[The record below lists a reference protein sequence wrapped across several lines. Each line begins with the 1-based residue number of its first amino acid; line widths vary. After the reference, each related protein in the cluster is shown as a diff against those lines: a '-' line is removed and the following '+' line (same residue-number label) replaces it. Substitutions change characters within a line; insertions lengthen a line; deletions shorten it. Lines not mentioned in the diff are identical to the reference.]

1 MRKYPTLPFLNRIC
15 TKDYSIPNTDL
26 VIKEGTP
33 IIISHLGLM
42 RDAKNFPEPDKFMP
56 DRFSEGNRNYNPV
69 AFIPFGDGPRT
80 CIGLRLGKMVT
91 KIGLIML
98 LQKYDFEC
106 LQKGELEFDNHS
118 VTLVLRG
125 GINLKVSHRK

>member
-1 MRKYPTLPFLNRIC
+1 M
-15 TKDYSIPNTDL
+15 
-26 VIKEGTP
+26 IKEGTP

-56 DRFSEGNRNYNPV
+56 DRFSEDNPIYNPN

-80 CIGLRLGKMVT
+80 CIGLRMGKMVT

-98 LQKYDFEC
+98 MQKYEFEC
-106 LQKGELEFDNHS
+106 LKKDELEFDNHS

-125 GINLKVSHRK
+125 GIDLKVSHRK